1 MKPVS
6 SSVAQSSAPPATL
19 SKPVP
24 PGIAK
29 KEEQLPPGQ
38 LKRLDNLPKGIEAR
52 FPRPEPVTE
61 PPPADEATQS
71 TTGTTGGT
79 LDITV

>member
-6 SSVAQSSAPPATL
+6 TSTAQPAIQ
-19 SKPVP
+19 KPIP

-61 PPPADEATQS
+61 PAPTEAPE
-71 TTGTTGGT
+71 TTAGKVGGT

>member
-6 SSVAQSSAPPATL
+6 SSVAQATF

-61 PPPADEATQS
+61 PPPAETTQS
-71 TTGTTGGT
+71 TAGT
-79 LDITV
+79 LGSTLDVTV

>member
-6 SSVAQSSAPPATL
+6 ASTVQAPFT
-19 SKPVP
+19 KPVP

-38 LKRLDNLPKGIEAR
+38 LKRLDNLPKGIETR
-52 FPRPEPVTE
+52 FPRPEPTVTE
-61 PPPADEATQS
+61 PPATETPANTA
-71 TTGTTGGT
+71 GTPGST
-79 LDITV
+79 LDISV

>member
-6 SSVAQSSAPPATL
+6 SSTAPAAF

-29 KEEQLPPGQ
+29 KEDQLPPGQ
-38 LKRLDNLPKGIEAR
+38 LKRLDNLPKGIETR
-52 FPRPEPVTE
+52 FPRPEPAAEPAPTETPVT
-61 PPPADEATQS
+61 AGAL
-71 TTGTTGGT
+71 GGS
-79 LDITV
+79 LDVTV

>member
-6 SSVAQSSAPPATL
+6 SSTAPATF

-29 KEEQLPPGQ
+29 KEDQLPPGQ

-52 FPRPEPVTE
+52 FPRPEPAVE
-61 PPPADEATQS
+61 PPPTQAPD
-71 TTGTTGGT
+71 TVAGTPGGT
-79 LDITV
+79 LDVTV

>member
-6 SSVAQSSAPPATL
+6 TSTAQPAIQ
-19 SKPVP
+19 KPVP

-61 PPPADEATQS
+61 PPPAETTQS
-71 TTGTTGGT
+71 TAGT
-79 LDITV
+79 LGSTVDLTV